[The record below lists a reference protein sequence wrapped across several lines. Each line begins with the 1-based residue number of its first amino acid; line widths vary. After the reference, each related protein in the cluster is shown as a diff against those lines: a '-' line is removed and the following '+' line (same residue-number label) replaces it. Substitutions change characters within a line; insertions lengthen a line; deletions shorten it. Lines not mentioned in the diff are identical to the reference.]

1 MMLSNLMVI
10 IGIEIHV
17 VLNSKSKMFSS
28 SKNNHLSPPNTN
40 INPIDLGLPGTMP
53 APNLECIKKAIIFSK
68 ALNMEI
74 AKNISFDRKN
84 YFYRDL
90 PKGFQITQQ
99 FNPIGKEGYIELN
112 GNKILIDRVHLEE
125 DTAKQNITPDG
136 IFLDYNRSGL
146 PLIEIVSSPTISSGK
161 EAVAYLKKIRR
172 ILIFNNISD
181 AKLEDGSMRADINI
195 SLMPLGSNEYGTK
208 VEIKNINSIT
218 NVEKAINFEIN
229 RQTKL
234 ILTNNKINQ
243 ETRRFNDSTNETE
256 FLRMKTD
263 AVEYRYMTEPNIYIR
278 SIDNKF
284 IDTLIK
290 ENFKN
295 IDLIE
300 AKLESYNISHE
311 IINII
316 FDSIFNYELFLQVN
330 KIVKNPL
337 EVSKWLFIELNG
349 LLTKEGKTYIDLGTD
364 KYDEIAKM
372 IQELLSNKLNGK
384 QCKEIIKH
392 ICSTNLKLDE
402 ILTKFNFSQINDEL
416 ILGKIIE
423 ELIKENIKILNEFE
437 NRPEKVNKFFL
448 GLLMKET
455 KGQAN
460 PKIAMD
466 ILQEMIK
473 KYLFK

>member
-1 MMLSNLMVI
+1 MINNLKVI

-17 VLNSKSKMFSS
+17 VLNSKSKMFSPS
-28 SKNNHLSPPNTN
+28 RNDHLSKPNTN

-53 APNLECIKKAIIFSK
+53 APNLECIKKAIIFSR

-74 AKNISFDRKN
+74 DKNISFDRKN

-99 FNPIGKEGYIELN
+99 FNPIGKKGFIELN
-112 GNKILIDRVHLEE
+112 GNKIIIDRVHLEE
-125 DTAKQNITPDG
+125 DTAKQNITSDG

-146 PLIEIVSSPTISSGK
+146 PLIEIVSSPMISSGQ
-161 EAVAYLKKIRR
+161 EAASYLKKIRK

-195 SLMPLGSNEYGTK
+195 SLMPLGSKTYGTK

-218 NVEKAINFEIN
+218 NVEKAINYEIN

-234 ILTNNKINQ
+234 ILTNSKIDQ
-243 ETRRFNDSTNETE
+243 ETRRFNDSNNETE
-256 FLRMKTD
+256 FLRIKTD
-263 AVEYRYMTEPNIYIR
+263 AVEYRYMTEPNIYMR

-284 IDTLIK
+284 IDLLIR
-290 ENFKN
+290 ENFKD
-295 IDLIE
+295 IDMIE
-300 AKLESYNISHE
+300 KKLLSYNIPDE

-316 FDSIFNYELFLQVN
+316 FDSVFNYELFLQIN
-330 KIVKNPL
+330 EIVKNPI

-349 LLTKEGKTYIDLGTD
+349 ILTKERKNYIDLENY
-364 KYDEIAKM
+364 KYEEIAKM
-372 IQELLSNKLNGK
+372 IQKLLCNKLNGK
-384 QCKEIIKH
+384 QCKEIIKY
-392 ICSTNLKLDE
+392 ICTTDLKLDE
-402 ILTKFNFSQINDEL
+402 ILNKFDFNQINDKG
-416 ILGKIIE
+416 ILSKMIE
-423 ELIKENIKILNEFE
+423 TLIKENIKILDEYE

-460 PKIAMD
+460 PQISMS
-466 ILQEMIK
+466 ILQEMIH
-473 KYLFK
+473 KYLTK